1 MTCKHRSKIE
11 WTDYT
16 WNPVTGCKHGCP
28 YCYARKIEMRF
39 HGNFVPTFHPQRLT
53 EPYHLKEPSR
63 IFVVSMG
70 DLFGDWVPKE
80 WIKAVIKVAEDNP
93 RHTFQFLTKNP
104 RRYIHFK
111 FPKNCW
117 LGATINTEKDKKR
130 LFDLMRMYHT
140 NTTFVSFEPLL
151 GEISKTLVETH
162 WVIIG
167 AQTNPDVQPKKEW
180 VQKLID
186 NSRMLKVPIF
196 LKDNLKWDE
205 KIKEFPRMWE

>member
-1 MTCKHRSKIE
+1 MSDVKDTIGWADKS
-11 WTDYT
+11 
-16 WNPVTGCKHGCP
+16 WNPVIGCKHGCS
-28 YCYARKIEMRF
+28 YCYARKIANRF
-39 HGNFVPTFHPQRLT
+39 YGSFEPRFFPERLKKPYSWKKPT
-53 EPYHLKEPSR
+53 K
-63 IFVVSMG
+63 IFVVDMG

-104 RRYIHFK
+104 RRYVHFK

-130 LFDLMRMYHT
+130 LFDLMRKYHT

-151 GEISKTLVETH
+151 GEISKMLIETH

-167 AQTNPDVQPKKEW
+167 AQTNPNVQPKKEW
-180 VQKLID
+180 VQNII
-186 NSRMLKVPIF
+186 NECRYTHIPVF
-196 LKDNLKWDE
+196 LKDNLKWNE
-205 KIKEFPRMWE
+205 KIKEFPRLI